1 MWGHVESMDNRGYFI
16 IDGSHLFA
24 SIHELQR
31 TKQEFTGKKL
41 SIPLLTEALMRK
53 WSLWVG
59 ATTRVV
65 YYFKQ
70 KDSRLKT
77 MLDIPEA
84 NEPGKKDHWQ
94 IKECGEAIDA
104 VPDEQLQL
112 LDPQYRDHFARS
124 EKGLDGKLICDVLM
138 LVASDRASNIVFLV
152 NDRDYI
158 PLFESVQALGGNT
171 YLTALDSSQKI
182 QKRLAN
188 LADKYLPFDSELD
201 AIFGVVRQPPQ
212 PQVLQQE
219 VTPVIPHLPVE
230 PPAQTI

>member
-1 MWGHVESMDNRGYFI
+1 VIDKFMDDRGYFI
-16 IDGSHLFA
+16 IDGSHLFS

-31 TKQEFTGKKL
+31 TKNEYAGKKL
-41 SIPLLTEALMRK
+41 SIPLLTEALTRK

-59 ATTRVV
+59 ATIRVV

-70 KDSRLKT
+70 NDNRLDT
-77 MLDIPEA
+77 MLNIPE
-84 NEPGKKDHWQ
+84 EDDPGRKDHWQ

-104 VPDEQLQL
+104 VPDDQLQK

-124 EKGLDGKLICDVLM
+124 EKGLDGKLICDILM
-138 LVASDRASNIVFLV
+138 LVAGNRASNIVFLV

-182 QKRLAN
+182 QKKLAK
-188 LADKYLPFDSELD
+188 LADKYLTLDSELD
-201 AIFGVVRQPPQ
+201 SIFGVVHESSQRESQI
-212 PQVLQQE
+212 LQQE
-219 VTPVIPHLPVE
+219 STSTPVTE
-230 PPAQTI
+230 PPIQT

>member
-1 MWGHVESMDNRGYFI
+1 MENRGYFI
-16 IDGSHLFA
+16 IDGSHLFS

-31 TKQEFTGKKL
+31 TKSEYAGKKL

-59 ATTRVV
+59 ATIRVV

-70 KDSRLKT
+70 SDNRLKT

-84 NEPGKKDHWQ
+84 DEPGKKDHWQ

-104 VPDEQLQL
+104 VPDEQLQR
-112 LDPQYRDHFARS
+112 LDAQYRDHFARS

-138 LVASDRASNIVFLV
+138 LVASGKASNIVFLV

-171 YLTALDSSQKI
+171 YLAALDGEQKI
-182 QKRLAN
+182 QKRLAK
-188 LADKYLPFDSELD
+188 LADKYLTLDSELD
-201 AIFGVVRQPPQ
+201 QIFGVLRQPPQ
-212 PQVLQQE
+212 AETQVLQQE
-219 VTPVIPHLPVE
+219 MTSPTPTPPVE
-230 PPAQTI
+230 PPTQTQ

>member
-1 MWGHVESMDNRGYFI
+1 MENRGYFI
-16 IDGSHLFA
+16 IDGSRLFS

-31 TKQEFTGKKL
+31 TKTEYAEKKL

-53 WSLWVG
+53 WSLWIG
-59 ATTRVV
+59 ATIRVV

-70 KDSRLKT
+70 NDNRLKS

-84 NEPGKKDHWQ
+84 DEPGKKDHWQ
-94 IKECGEAIDA
+94 IKECGEAINA

-138 LVASDRASNIVFLV
+138 LVASGKASNIVFLV
-152 NDRDYI
+152 NDRDCI

-171 YLTALDSSQKI
+171 YLTSLDGTQKI
-182 QKRLAN
+182 QNRLAK
-188 LADKYLPFDSELD
+188 LADKYLTLESELD
-201 AIFGVVRQPPQ
+201 AIFGVMRHHPTA
-212 PQVLQQE
+212 QVLQQE
-219 VTPVIPHLPVE
+219 PTLPGPMTVVE
-230 PPAQTI
+230 PPTQTE

>member
-1 MWGHVESMDNRGYFI
+1 MDERGYFI
-16 IDGSHLFA
+16 IDGSHLFS

-31 TKQEFTGKKL
+31 IKAEYAGKKL

-53 WSLWVG
+53 WSLWIG
-59 ATTRVV
+59 TTIRVV

-70 KDSRLKT
+70 TDNRLKT
-77 MLDIPEA
+77 ILDIPEA
-84 NEPGKKDHWQ
+84 DEPGKKDHWQ
-94 IKECGEAIDA
+94 IKECGESIEA

-112 LDPQYRDHFARS
+112 LDARYRDHFARQ

-138 LVASDRASNIVFLV
+138 LVASGKASNVVFLV

-171 YLTALDSSQKI
+171 YLTALDGSQKI
-182 QKRLAN
+182 QKKLAK
-188 LADKYLPFDSELD
+188 LADKYLTLDSELD
-201 AIFGVVRQPPQ
+201 AIFGIIRQPYQPE

-219 VTPVIPHLPVE
+219 PTPTTPALPIE
-230 PPAQTI
+230 PPTQVE